1 MFWGCLELHFGG
13 LGVAKDLILG
23 LQGSLWGPFWVPF
36 GDPQAP
42 GQAPGDSL
50 CSKGGLY

>member
-1 MFWGCLELHFGG
+1 MFWGRLELHFGG
-13 LGVAKDLILG
+13 LGVTKDLILG
-23 LQGSLWGPFWVPF
+23 VQGSLWAPFLVPF

-50 CSKGGLY
+50 CFKGGLY